1 MFHIALYMPRDL
13 PTTLTGRG
21 LHQNFNLAIHCPNLS
36 RTEAICY
43 QADPAAHTPAM
54 LGRAVTRLSV
64 SRPGPAA
71 RVPQS
76 PAASPT
82 FLHTS
87 SVASKSSGPVPGIF
101 TRAWQSY
108 NVALATHPL
117 LTKCLTSGVIAGL
130 GDVGTQV
137 LVEGGDLSWRRV
149 GELVLMGT
157 VLVGP
162 MLHGWFHVLVRA
174 FPGEGWR
181 VVVKRVALDQLGF
194 APIAIAIILSFLV
207 AVQGD
212 AEHLKARL
220 NSEYFTS
227 LKMNYVLWPAAQGII
242 QAFVPFHLRVL
253 AANGVSVFW
262 NGFLSYVANSQRR
275 SASAPLLTPADPEIT
290 A

>member
-1 MFHIALYMPRDL
+1 
-13 PTTLTGRG
+13 
-21 LHQNFNLAIHCPNLS
+21 
-36 RTEAICY
+36 
-43 QADPAAHTPAM
+43 M
-54 LGRAVTRLSV
+54 LGRAVTRVTV

-71 RVPQS
+71 RVPQTT
-76 PAASPT
+76 AASPT
-82 FLHTS
+82 FLHTTP
-87 SVASKSSGPVPGIF
+87 VVSKSSKPVPGIF
-101 TRAWQSY
+101 SKAWQSY
-108 NVALATHPL
+108 NVALAEHPL
-117 LTKCLTSGVIAGL
+117 ITKCLTSGVIAGL
-130 GDVGTQV
+130 GDIGTQV

-194 APIAIAIILSFLV
+194 APIAIAIILSFLII
-207 AVQGD
+207 VQGD

-275 SASAPLLTPADPEIT
+275 SSGTSVLVPDGAEVT